1 MNKAVLKPLVR
12 RARRKR
18 FKSAGKRRII
28 PVLKKYVTPRLSL
41 KCISAFLLSG
51 TSLIGGACP
60 LGYALFAA
68 CFGGSDGYFCAAAAL
83 LGLLAGGASLPQI
96 GKYIIAMILFSLVN
110 ERFLPR
116 RLHGGRAR
124 ALTSAVS
131 LLLSGVFILFITA
144 SVGGYPLIYDFVV
157 LIVECATAWLAAS
170 AFSISVPLVFSLN
183 IRRSLTAEE
192 TVSLAFFA
200 GGVICG
206 LGKIQIGGLFSVT
219 ETLCV
224 LTVLVFATRFGSMQ
238 GCTAGIVMGIICC
251 LSRGRI
257 DAGAASFAVSGL
269 CAGYF
274 AKHGKW
280 AACVSFI
287 MSNAVITVLA
297 NGSTEVLINIF
308 DTVVAG
314 AILYCVPAKV
324 FDAICNIGTF
334 THPGVEL
341 AADKLGDMQ
350 SALKCCEKSFRK
362 IYELQSSEESNRILL
377 YRRTAHK
384 ICTGCGL
391 RKYCWGRDSISTK
404 KSMNGLLEKLRSG
417 AELTAEDA
425 PTHCLRGDRFIGEF
439 ISMYE
444 IYKTDCVWAAK
455 ISELQSAVYDSFG
468 GISHLMEI
476 SRGKLLSMPE
486 CDSVC
491 ADDIKCRLRREGI
504 AAKSVF
510 VSGSGDGT
518 KIRVTLESCGGFGR
532 CETTVRKVIDEAC
545 GKPFVKLGCRRCGEC
560 VCQYV
565 VKPQFSISAA
575 VASAIKTNR
584 RVSGDYALYALVDRT
599 TYAIILCDGMGSGE
613 SAREESRTCASM
625 LMRMLETGMEPQDAM
640 NMVNSM
646 LLCASTGTLAA
657 IDLCLV
663 SLTDGSSCLYKCGG
677 ASTYAKTDGSVTL
690 IDSASLPAG
699 AVTSGDTGIFE
710 ISSKQGS
717 MIVLVSDGV
726 TTSENVRAPW
736 IESVISE
743 YDGTD
748 PEPLARLIL
757 DRAKSSSHKEI
768 RDDITV
774 VAAFIG

>member
-12 RARRKR
+12 RARKR
-18 FKSAGKRRII
+18 RAPGSGKRGILPII
-28 PVLKKYVTPRLSL
+28 KKYISPRLSVE
-41 KCISAFLLSG
+41 CISAFLLSG

-83 LGLLAGGASLPQI
+83 LGLLVGGASLPQM
-96 GKYIIAMILFSLVN
+96 GKYIIAVILFSLIG
-110 ERFLPR
+110 ERFLPQ
-116 RLHGGRAR
+116 RLRGARTRAVVS
-124 ALTSAVS
+124 ALS
-131 LLLSGVFILFITA
+131 LLLSGIFILFVSA
-144 SVGGYPLIYDFVV
+144 SVGGYPLIYDMVV
-157 LIVECATAWLAAS
+157 LIVECATAWLAAA
-170 AFSISVPLVFSLN
+170 AFSAAVPLVFSLN

-206 LGKIQIGGLFSVT
+206 LGKIQIGSLFSVT

-224 LTVLVFATRFGSMQ
+224 LAVLVFATRFGSMQ
-238 GCTAGIVMGIICC
+238 GCTVGIVMGVICC

-287 MSNAVITVLA
+287 MSNAVITVLS

-308 DTVVAG
+308 DTLVAG
-314 AILYCVPAKV
+314 TILYCVPGRI

-334 THPGVEL
+334 TPPGTEL
-341 AADKLGDMQ
+341 AADRLGDMQ
-350 SALKCCEKSFRK
+350 SALNCCEKSFRK
-362 IYELQSSEESNRILL
+362 IYELKSGEESNRILL

-391 RKYCWGRDSISTK
+391 RKYCWGRDSASTK
-404 KSMNGLLEKLRSG
+404 KAMDELLEKMRAGEALA
-417 AELTAEDA
+417 AENA
-425 PTHCLRGDRFIGEF
+425 PSHCLRGDRFINEF

-444 IYKTDCVWAAK
+444 IYKTDCVWAGK
-455 ISELQSAVYDSFG
+455 IAELQSAVYDSFG
-468 GISHLMEI
+468 GISRLMEI

-491 ADDIKCRLRREGI
+491 ADDIKFRLRREGI
-504 AAKSVF
+504 HAKSVF
-510 VSGSGDGT
+510 VSGSGDDT
-518 KIRVTLESCGGFGR
+518 QIRVTLESCGGFGR
-532 CETTVRKVIDEAC
+532 CENTVRKVIGDAC

-560 VCQYV
+560 VCRYV
-565 VKPQFSISAA
+565 VKPEFSISAA

-584 RVSGDYALYALVDRT
+584 RVSGDYALYSLIDRT
-599 TYAIILCDGMGSGE
+599 TYALILCDGMGSGE

-625 LMRMLETGMEPQDAM
+625 LMRMLETGMQPQDAM
-640 NMVNSM
+640 SMVNSM

-657 IDLCLV
+657 IDLCLI
-663 SLTDGSSCLYKCGG
+663 SLTDGSSRLYKCGG

-699 AVTSGDTGIFE
+699 ALTSGDTGIFE

-726 TTSENVRAPW
+726 TSAENTRAPW

-743 YDGTD
+743 YNGSE

-757 DRAKSSSHKEI
+757 DRAKSSASKEI